1 MFAIEKT
8 SDYDDGPCAAPH
20 QSAITQSVATP
31 LATLGLLF
39 ISISLALGLFGIDRR
54 D

>member
-1 MFAIEKT
+1 MFAIEET
-8 SDYDDGPCAAPH
+8 SDYDGPCAAPH
-20 QSAITQSVATP
+20 QSAITQSVSTP